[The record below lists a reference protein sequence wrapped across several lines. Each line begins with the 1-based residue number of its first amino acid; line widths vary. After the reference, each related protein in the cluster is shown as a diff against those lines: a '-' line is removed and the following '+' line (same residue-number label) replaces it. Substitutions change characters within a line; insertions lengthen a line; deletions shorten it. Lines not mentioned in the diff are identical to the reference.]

1 MLKTIID
8 DCGFN
13 ITKKTSTH
21 TRGCWCDGEPLV
33 TNDEYFEKGSKFR
46 FFFQETL
53 LFVTNYPYSSK
64 HFMFFWFIFMLLLHV
79 MAFVNIQIILL
90 DLKPWYNF

>member
-13 ITKKTSTH
+13 ITKKNKH

-46 FFFQETL
+46 FFFQEILLLWQTL
-53 LFVTNYPYSSK
+53 LILQNIL
-64 HFMFFWFIFMLLLHV
+64 HFFGSFLYYYFMIWPL
-79 MAFVNIQIILL
+79 
-90 DLKPWYNF
+90 